1 MKKPAF
7 AFSLIALAAIFLNP
21 SIAGADSARPQSP
34 VSSLPRMGEAGALDL
49 AAERRLG
56 DRIAQQIYRDPDYL
70 DDPVLGDYLQAIWQP
85 LLAAARQR
93 GDVPPELAERFAWEL
108 MISRDRTINAFAL
121 PGAYF
126 GVHLGLLASVDTPD
140 ELASVLAHELT
151 HVAQRHIARL
161 IARQDQQTPWM
172 VGAMILGALAANA
185 SKNTDV
191 LQAAV
196 VGGQAVAA
204 QTQLNFSRDMERE
217 ADRIGYGVLT
227 EAGFD
232 GQGFAGMFDKLQHA
246 SRLNDDG
253 SFPYLRSH
261 PLTTERM
268 ADMKAR
274 SAWGREAG
282 GAMTV
287 PLVSVQ
293 WHRLMAARAR
303 VLAET
308 DVRRWQAWVQEVT
321 PAQVSDVTVLYAA
334 ALSASRLKQHNQGL
348 ALAQRLLAQP
358 GLDEPARRAA
368 SLLALEIWLSPG
380 ADGTPSAAQASPAS
394 TPGRAWPNGLPAL
407 AAQALAGADR
417 ASVLLGAQA
426 AIRQGQPA
434 QASQRLQVWVAEHA
448 ADALAWQ
455 TLAQAWSTQGQ
466 PLRAIRA
473 EAESR
478 VAQLDVD
485 GAVDRLR
492 SARELGA
499 AKGGA
504 AAADHLELSIIDARY
519 RQLAQRQRELL
530 LEQKP

>member
-21 SIAGADSARPQSP
+21 SMAGADSARPQSP

-126 GVHLGLLASVDTPD
+126 GVHLGLLANVDTPD

-274 SAWGREAG
+274 SAWARD
-282 GAMTV
+282 GAAVTV
-287 PLVSVQ
+287 PVVSVQ

-308 DVRRWQAWVQEVT
+308 DVRRWQAWVQEAT
-321 PAQVSDVTVLYAA
+321 PAQVSDAGVLYAA

-380 ADGTPSAAQASPAS
+380 AGGTPSTAQAAS
-394 TPGRAWPNGLPAL
+394 ASIPGRAWLNGLPAL

-455 TLAQAWSTQGQ
+455 ALAQAWSTQGQ
-466 PLRAIRA
+466 PLRAVRA

-478 VAQLDVD
+478 MAQLDVD

-499 AKGGA
+499 AKGEA

-519 RQLAQRQRELL
+519 RQLAQRQREQM

>member
-1 MKKPAF
+1 
-7 AFSLIALAAIFLNP
+7 
-21 SIAGADSARPQSP
+21 
-34 VSSLPRMGEAGALDL
+34 
-49 AAERRLG
+49 
-56 DRIAQQIYRDPDYL
+56 
-70 DDPVLGDYLQAIWQP
+70 
-85 LLAAARQR
+85 
-93 GDVPPELAERFAWEL
+93 
-108 MISRDRTINAFAL
+108 
-121 PGAYF
+121 
-126 GVHLGLLASVDTPD
+126 
-140 ELASVLAHELT
+140 
-151 HVAQRHIARL
+151 
-161 IARQDQQTPWM
+161 
-172 VGAMILGALAANA
+172 
-185 SKNTDV
+185 
-191 LQAAV
+191 
-196 VGGQAVAA
+196 
-204 QTQLNFSRDMERE
+204 
-217 ADRIGYGVLT
+217 
-227 EAGFD
+227 
-232 GQGFAGMFDKLQHA
+232 
-246 SRLNDDG
+246 
-253 SFPYLRSH
+253 
-261 PLTTERM
+261 
-268 ADMKAR
+268 
-274 SAWGREAG
+274 
-282 GAMTV
+282 
-287 PLVSVQ
+287 
-293 WHRLMAARAR
+293 
-303 VLAET
+303 
-308 DVRRWQAWVQEVT
+308 
-321 PAQVSDVTVLYAA
+321 VSDAAVLYAA

-380 ADGTPSAAQASPAS
+380 ADGAPSAAQASPAS
-394 TPGRAWPNGLPAL
+394 TPGRAWLNGLPAL

>member
-21 SIAGADSARPQSP
+21 SMAGADSARPQSP

-126 GVHLGLLASVDTPD
+126 GVHLGLLANVDTPD

-217 ADRIGYGVLT
+217 ADRIGFGVL
-227 EAGFD
+227 EAAGFAPE
-232 GQGFAGMFDKLQHA
+232 GMAGMFDRLQSA
-246 SRLNDDG
+246 SRLNDSG
-253 SFPYLRSH
+253 QFPYLRSH
-261 PLTTERM
+261 PLTGERM
-268 ADMKAR
+268 AEAR
-274 SAWGREAG
+274 SRLGVNPAGSGAAPDAARWLHAAMQGRARALMDGRGETLSRLAG
-282 GAMTV
+282 GGV
-287 PLVSVQ
+287 PGAAAVAGTPEALSTACAAALAAT
-293 WHRLMAARAR
+293 RLKDWRAADAALARAR
-303 VLAET
+303 MLAAG
-308 DVRRWQAWVQEVT
+308 QGAPVQRAVQIIQIESMLDRGQT
-321 PAQVSDVTVLYAA
+321 TEAARLLSGGLLDGSRAGLMLSARLA
-334 ALSASRLKQHNQGL
+334 ALPQAEATQAGRVREDLQTWVSVR
-348 ALAQRLLAQP
+348 P
-358 GLDEPARRAA
+358 GDA
-368 SLLALEIWLSPG
+368 G
-380 ADGTPSAAQASPAS
+380 A
-394 TPGRAWPNGLPAL
+394 W
-407 AAQALAGADR
+407 QALARVSERLGQPLASLR
-417 ASVLLGAQA
+417 AQAEAQA
-426 AIRQGQPA
+426 ALG
-434 QASQRLQVWVAEHA
+434 
-448 ADALAWQ
+448 DLA
-455 TLAQAWSTQGQ
+455 
-466 PLRAIRA
+466 
-473 EAESR
+473 
-478 VAQLDVD
+478 

-492 SARELGA
+492 AGQRLSRSSGA
-499 AKGGA
+499 VESMEGVVIESRLKA
-504 AAADHLELSIIDARY
+504 
-519 RQLAQRQRELL
+519 
-530 LEQKP
+530 LEQQRRAELERERRGEDD

>member
-21 SIAGADSARPQSP
+21 SMAGADSARPQSP

-93 GDVPPELAERFAWEL
+93 GDVPPELAERFSWEL

-126 GVHLGLLASVDTPD
+126 GVHLGLLANVDTPD

-161 IARQDQQTPWM
+161 IAKQDQQTPWM

-217 ADRIGYGVLT
+217 ADRIGFGVL
-227 EAGFD
+227 EAAGFAPE
-232 GQGFAGMFDKLQHA
+232 GMAGMFDRLQSA
-246 SRLNDDG
+246 SRLNDSG
-253 SFPYLRSH
+253 QFPYLRSH
-261 PLTTERM
+261 PLTGERM
-268 ADMKAR
+268 AEAR
-274 SAWGREAG
+274 SRLGVNPAGSGAAPDAARWLHAAMQGRARALMDGRGETLSRLAG
-282 GAMTV
+282 GGV
-287 PLVSVQ
+287 PGAAAVAGTPEALSTACAAALAAT
-293 WHRLMAARAR
+293 RLKDWRAADAALARAR
-303 VLAET
+303 TLAAG
-308 DVRRWQAWVQEVT
+308 QGAPVQRAVQIIQIESMLDRGQT
-321 PAQVSDVTVLYAA
+321 TEAARLLSGGLLDGSRAGLMLSARLA
-334 ALSASRLKQHNQGL
+334 ALPQAEATQAGRVREDLQTWVSVR
-348 ALAQRLLAQP
+348 P
-358 GLDEPARRAA
+358 GDA
-368 SLLALEIWLSPG
+368 G
-380 ADGTPSAAQASPAS
+380 A
-394 TPGRAWPNGLPAL
+394 W
-407 AAQALAGADR
+407 QALARVSERLGQPLASLR
-417 ASVLLGAQA
+417 AQAEAQA
-426 AIRQGQPA
+426 ALG
-434 QASQRLQVWVAEHA
+434 
-448 ADALAWQ
+448 DLA
-455 TLAQAWSTQGQ
+455 
-466 PLRAIRA
+466 
-473 EAESR
+473 
-478 VAQLDVD
+478 

-492 SARELGA
+492 AGQRLSRSSGA
-499 AKGGA
+499 VESMEGVVIESRLKA
-504 AAADHLELSIIDARY
+504 
-519 RQLAQRQRELL
+519 
-530 LEQKP
+530 LEQQRRAELERERRGEDD

>member
-1 MKKPAF
+1 
-7 AFSLIALAAIFLNP
+7 
-21 SIAGADSARPQSP
+21 
-34 VSSLPRMGEAGALDL
+34 
-49 AAERRLG
+49 
-56 DRIAQQIYRDPDYL
+56 
-70 DDPVLGDYLQAIWQP
+70 
-85 LLAAARQR
+85 
-93 GDVPPELAERFAWEL
+93 
-108 MISRDRTINAFAL
+108 
-121 PGAYF
+121 
-126 GVHLGLLASVDTPD
+126 
-140 ELASVLAHELT
+140 
-151 HVAQRHIARL
+151 
-161 IARQDQQTPWM
+161 
-172 VGAMILGALAANA
+172 
-185 SKNTDV
+185 
-191 LQAAV
+191 
-196 VGGQAVAA
+196 
-204 QTQLNFSRDMERE
+204 
-217 ADRIGYGVLT
+217 
-227 EAGFD
+227 
-232 GQGFAGMFDKLQHA
+232 
-246 SRLNDDG
+246 
-253 SFPYLRSH
+253 
-261 PLTTERM
+261 
-268 ADMKAR
+268 
-274 SAWGREAG
+274 
-282 GAMTV
+282 MTV

-293 WHRLMAARAR
+293 WHSLMAARAR

-308 DVRRWQAWVQEVT
+308 DVRRWQAWVQEAT
-321 PAQVSDVTVLYAA
+321 PAQVNDAAVLYAA

-348 ALAQRLLAQP
+348 VMVQRLLAQP

-380 ADGTPSAAQASPAS
+380 ANGTPSAAQAAS
-394 TPGRAWPNGLPAL
+394 ASIPSRAWLNGLPAL

-434 QASQRLQVWVAEHA
+434 HASQRLQVWVAEHA

-478 VAQLDVD
+478 MAQLDVD